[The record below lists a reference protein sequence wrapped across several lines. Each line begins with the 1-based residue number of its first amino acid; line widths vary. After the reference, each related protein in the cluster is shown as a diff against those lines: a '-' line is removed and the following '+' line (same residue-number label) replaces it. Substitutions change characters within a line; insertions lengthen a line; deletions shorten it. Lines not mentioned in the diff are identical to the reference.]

1 MTDVV
6 QLTISL
12 WGSYAPQQRQI
23 CGQITYENGEYLMF
37 RELENDDK
45 PPRRIEKKNITKID
59 HVQPPNTAIIEGS

>member
-12 WGSYAPQQRQI
+12 GGRYISHHQEI

-37 RELENDDK
+37 RDLEDEDQ

-59 HVQPPNTAIIEGS
+59 HVQPPNTPIIERS